1 MPESPR
7 IKLFSLKVRT
17 ATLRQRQIELKARIM
32 EELKRPAP
40 CSTTLQV
47 LKRRKLRIK
56 DDLAR
61 HEGILRTLE
70 SMGGRRQPMDAA

>member
-1 MPESPR
+1 MKYSPR
-7 IKLFSLKVRT
+7 VKKFSLKVRM
-17 ATLRQRQIELKARIM
+17 AKLRQRQSELKARIV

-40 CSTTLQV
+40 CSTTLQQ

-61 HEGILRTLE
+61 HEGILRTL
-70 SMGGRRQPMDAA
+70 DALAPRAQSAGSG